1 MDIVKKCLWEQKND
15 NNLLRGCR
23 FSFVDVY
30 LLWEYASVYIT
41 YSNVICKMALEKH
54 LTVCLSVCLSILLCF
69 VFLLLSINAV
79 VASVG
84 CLDGC
89 LQEGDN
95 DDKRGKRYCERK
107 VSDAYLEIL
116 FFSFF
121 RPKKISF
128 SFISSTIL
136 YTQALASYC

>member
-1 MDIVKKCLWEQKND
+1 
-15 NNLLRGCR
+15 
-23 FSFVDVY
+23 
-30 LLWEYASVYIT
+30 
-41 YSNVICKMALEKH
+41 MALEKH

-121 RPKKISF
+121 RPKNLIF
-128 SFISSTIL
+128 LYFLNNPLHSSTCFL
-136 YTQALASYC
+136 LLESNEKQSTD